1 MHLTSLLCVCLTG
14 MFTIMPFEVKSAELD
29 NTVVG
34 RDSIDYLL
42 LDGERLQLELWY
54 PALPPESQSEPHKD
68 YAFSADLKQALVEVS
83 GMPSMTISTK
93 ETSNGF
99 RGVSVKPGTFP
110 LVIFSHGSASF
121 SRQNSRQLEA
131 LALAGYIVVA
141 PSHPGESLTTE
152 YADGTIQGIYRS
164 QPALALMGSTADKKQ
179 LAQEI
184 EKIAHQSDQLRQQ
197 NADDYIQAL
206 PNFVAQTLFRH
217 SAESATRRSQHL
229 VQLVNQLKANDN
241 QVKQSVLA
249 QADLSRIALYGHS
262 LGGVISVLAAEMLNK
277 EQKTIQAVI
286 NLDTVQFIPPK
297 ENSLELSTP
306 TCFIMGGATKMAK
319 TIASNLN
326 LNRHWAEANE
336 AVCEINIAKAAHN
349 NFTDL
354 TYVTPLK
361 WFGLL
366 GPIKNKAFGDWLN
379 GFIIAY
385 FNHKLSDKTYDYPIW
400 PGAELT
406 GAI

>member
-1 MHLTSLLCVCLTG
+1 MHLTSLLLLCLIT
-14 MFTIMPFEVKSAELD
+14 MSFEVKSSELD

-42 LDGERLQLELWY
+42 RDGSRLQLEIWF
-54 PALPPESQSEPHKD
+54 PATPPESKSNQHKD
-68 YAFSADLKQALVEVS
+68 YAFSTELKQALVDIS
-83 GMPSMTISTK
+83 GMPSIAISTK

-99 RGVSVKPGTFP
+99 RGVSAKPGTFP

-131 LALAGYIVVA
+131 LAMAGYIVVA
-141 PSHPGESLTTE
+141 PSHPGDSLTTE
-152 YADGTIQGIYRS
+152 YADGTIEGIDRS
-164 QPALALMGSTADKKQ
+164 QPALALMGSKADKRQ
-179 LAQEI
+179 LSQEI
-184 EKIAHQSDQLRQQ
+184 KKVARYSDQLREK
-197 NADDYIQAL
+197 NATDYIQAL
-206 PNFVAQTLFRH
+206 PQFVEQTLFRN
-217 SAESATRRSQHL
+217 SIESAKRRSRHL
-229 VQLVNQLKANDN
+229 VQLVSQLKANDE
-241 QVKQSVLA
+241 QIRQTVLA
-249 QADLSRIALYGHS
+249 KADLSHIALYGHS
-262 LGGVISVLAAEMLNK
+262 LGGVISVLAAEALN
-277 EQKTIQAVI
+277 EDMQTIKAVI
-286 NLDTVQFIPPK
+286 NLDTIQFIFPK

-319 TIASNLN
+319 IIASNLN

-366 GPIKNKAFGDWLN
+366 GPIKNKAFGDWLS

-385 FNHKLSDKTYDYPIW
+385 FNNKLLDKTYDYPMW
-400 PGAELT
+400 HKAELI
-406 GAI
+406 GSV

>member
-1 MHLTSLLCVCLTG
+1 MHLPSLLLLCLIT
-14 MFTIMPFEVKSAELD
+14 MSFEVMSAELD

-34 RDSIDYLL
+34 RDSTDYLL
-42 LDGERLQLELWY
+42 PDGSRLQLELWF
-54 PALPPESQSEPHKD
+54 PATPPETKSNRHKD
-68 YAFSADLKQALVEVS
+68 YAFSAELKQALVEIS
-83 GMPSMTISTK
+83 GMPSMAISTK

-99 RGVSVKPGTFP
+99 RNVSAKPGTFP

-152 YADGTIQGIYRS
+152 YADGTIAGIDRS
-164 QPALALMGSTADKKQ
+164 QPALVLMGSNVDKKE

-184 EKIAHQSDQLRQQ
+184 KNVAYHLDQLREK
-197 NADDYIQAL
+197 NAADYIRDL
-206 PNFVAQTLFRH
+206 PQFVEQTLFRNSVQ
-217 SAESATRRSQHL
+217 SAKLRSRHL
-229 VQLVNQLKANDN
+229 VQLVNQLNVNDEQIN
-241 QVKQSVLA
+241 KTALA
-249 QADLSRIALYGHS
+249 QADLSKIALYGHS
-262 LGGVISVLAAEMLNK
+262 LGGVISVLAAEILNEDK
-277 EQKTIQAVI
+277 QTIKAVI
-286 NLDTVQFIPPK
+286 NLDTVQFLSPT
-297 ENSLELSTP
+297 EDSLNLSTP

-319 TIASNLN
+319 TVASNLN
-326 LNRHWAEANE
+326 LNRPWAEANE
-336 AVCEINIAKAAHN
+336 AACEINIAKAAHN

-385 FNHKLSDKTYDYPIW
+385 FNSKLLDETYAYPMWHDAKIIS
-400 PGAELT
+400 
-406 GAI
+406 AI